1 MSGNVWLYMLAG
13 YLVLVNVTAFAVYGA
28 DKRRAKKDR
37 WRVPERTLFLVALI
51 GGSLGALLGMH
62 VFHHKTKHWYFRV
75 FIPLILLLQA
85 AIPVA
90 LWLHKTGVF

>member
-1 MSGNVWLYMLAG
+1 MEGPWLWVLAG
-13 YLVLVNVTAFAVYGA
+13 YLVLVNVIAFTTYGA

-37 WRVPERTLFLVALI
+37 WRVPEKTLFLLALI

-75 FIPLILLLQA
+75 FIPLILLIQVA
-85 AIPVA
+85 VPVA
-90 LWLHKTGVF
+90 LWLHRSGVF